1 MSIERSTRNAVSAA
15 GPISTLVVSGRIVI
29 GLALGV
35 GALFLC
41 LLVLEY
47 AARVVLDGNGMHY
60 GIEMWKYAKE
70 VKQRS
75 ASPLMSHE
83 HAPNREAKLMG
94 VSVKTGSQGLRDRD
108 YPQTKAAHEH
118 RILVLGDSL
127 TFGWGVPVERTY
139 PKVLERTLNH
149 RRSSDAAYQVINAG
163 VGNYNTVQEVAYFK
177 QRGIRYQPD
186 EVILGFYIN
195 DAEPVP
201 APEDGWLARTSY
213 LYVLAASGWDA
224 FQRTFGGKAS
234 YADYYRTLYTE
245 GNPGWQACRQ
255 ALEELIAMCRLQGIR
270 LRIVLLPELH
280 FPDGQYPFA
289 SIHDLVTGIAQRHGI
304 STLDLQNAFTG
315 HDPKSLWVSLGDAHP
330 NEKAMQIIATEIYRS
345 MTADRS
351 LKFGPATLSTN
362 RFEERASNAR

>member
-1 MSIERSTRNAVSAA
+1 MKMK
-15 GPISTLVVSGRIVI
+15 VV
-29 GLALGV
+29 GLAFGV
-35 GALFLC
+35 GALVLC

-75 ASPLMSHE
+75 AHPLMSHE

-94 VSVKTGSQGLRDRD
+94 VNVRTGSQGLRDRD
-108 YPQTKAAHEH
+108 YLQTKAPNEH

-139 PKVLERTLNH
+139 PKVLERLLNEG
-149 RRSSDAAYQVINAG
+149 RPTDSVYQVINAG
-163 VGNYNTVQEVAYFK
+163 VGNYNTVQEVTYFK
-177 QRGIRYQPD
+177 ERGIRYQPD

-201 APEDGWLARTSY
+201 AAQESWLARRSY
-213 LYVLAASGWDA
+213 LYVLASSGWDS
-224 FQRTFGGKAS
+224 FLRNFGAKSG

-245 GNPGWQACRQ
+245 QNAGWLACRR
-255 ALEELIAMCRLQGIR
+255 ALEELIEMCQRQGIP
-270 LRIVLLPELH
+270 LRVVLLPELH
-280 FPDGQYPFA
+280 FPGGEYPFA
-289 SIHDLVTGIAQRHGI
+289 SIHDLVGGITRRHQI
-304 STLDLQNAFTG
+304 PTLDLQHAFAG

-330 NEKAMQIIATEIYRS
+330 NEKAMEIIATEIYRS
-345 MTADRS
+345 VIGERP
-351 LKFGPATLSTN
+351 LKSGPATSTKN
-362 RFEERASNAR
+362 RPDETAANAR